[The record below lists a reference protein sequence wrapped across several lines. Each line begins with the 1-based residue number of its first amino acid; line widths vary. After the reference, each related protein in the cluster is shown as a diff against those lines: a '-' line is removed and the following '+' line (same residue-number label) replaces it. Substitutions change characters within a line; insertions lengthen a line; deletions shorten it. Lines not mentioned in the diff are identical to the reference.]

1 MNTENTLNRTP
12 VRQMAGEIASIL
24 KKEKPDYD
32 YLRELFRHLRKELA
46 VRVVRKSK
54 KLPYI
59 PSDDEIKAFHE
70 TVWKTRNVRNLII
83 FKTFLYTGIRVGEL
97 VKIRIDDV
105 DLDRCRIRIRDGRE
119 NREERFVPYPEPFGL
134 ALAVHARAMRKDG
147 AEFLFESNRKKPYA
161 ERGIRRVFETYSE
174 KAGLKHPIS
183 PQRLRHFLM
192 AWMKKQGMEDAKLM
206 TFSGHAGRQSLDIY
220 SKWAKEQAKEEYDEA
235 IKKFPV

>member
-1 MNTENTLNRTP
+1 MNTELAQQRTP
-12 VRQMAGEIASIL
+12 VRKLAAEIASRL
-24 KKEKPDYD
+24 RKEKPDYD
-32 YLRELFRHLRKELA
+32 YLRELFRHLRKELD

-59 PSDDEIKAFHE
+59 PSDDEIRAFHE
-70 TVWKTRNVRNLII
+70 TVWKSRNVRNLII
-83 FKTFLYTGIRVGEL
+83 FKTFLYTGVRVGEL

-105 DLDRCRIRIRDGRE
+105 DLDQCRIRIRNERE
-119 NREERFVPYPEPFGL
+119 DKERFVPYPEPFGL
-134 ALAVHARAMRKDG
+134 ALAVHAKAMRKDG
-147 AEFLFESNRKKPYA
+147 AEFLFESNRRKPYA

-183 PQRLRHFLM
+183 PQRIRHFLI
-192 AWMKKQGMEDAKLM
+192 AWMKKQGMEDAKLI
-206 TFSGHAGRQSLDIY
+206 TFSGHAGRQSFDIY